1 MLTIKEAQTIQ
12 ILEFMRA
19 GNSITPLD
27 ALRKFGCMRLG
38 ARIYDL
44 KQDEV
49 PLFHRLPNAVTCAH
63 RAVHQPRTGLGV
75 WRLMV
80 YCSMS

>member
-1 MLTIKEAQTIQ
+1 MVNKPTQKVQ

-27 ALRKFGCMRLG
+27 ALRKFSCMRLG

-44 KQDEV
+44 KQEGHVIRTLLVKDENSGARYARYALV
-49 PLFHRLPNAVTCAH
+49 SKGAI
-63 RAVHQPRTGLGV
+63 
-75 WRLMV
+75 
-80 YCSMS
+80 

>member
-1 MLTIKEAQTIQ
+1 MVNKPTQKIQ

-44 KQDEV
+44 KQEGHVIRTQLVKDENSGARYARYALV
-49 PLFHRLPNAVTCAH
+49 SKGAI
-63 RAVHQPRTGLGV
+63 
-75 WRLMV
+75 
-80 YCSMS
+80 

>member
-1 MLTIKEAQTIQ
+1 MTTKAAQTIQ
-12 ILEFMRA
+12 ILDYLKA

-44 KQDEV
+44 KQAGHV
-49 PLFHRLPNAVTCAH
+49 INT
-63 RAVHQPRTGLGV
+63 
-75 WRLMV
+75 LMV
-80 YCSMS
+80 KDEKSGARYACYSLVSID

>member
-1 MLTIKEAQTIQ
+1 MPVMTTKTTQTSQ
-12 ILEFMRA
+12 ILEYMRA

-44 KQDEV
+44 KQDGYV
-49 PLFHRLPNAVTCAH
+49 INT
-63 RAVHQPRTGLGV
+63 
-75 WRLMV
+75 LMV
-80 YCSMS
+80 KDEKSGRRYARYSLVSLG

>member
-1 MLTIKEAQTIQ
+1 MLAMTTKTTQTSQ
-12 ILEFMRA
+12 ILEYMRA

-44 KQDEV
+44 KQDGHV
-49 PLFHRLPNAVTCAH
+49 INT
-63 RAVHQPRTGLGV
+63 
-75 WRLMV
+75 LMV
-80 YCSMS
+80 KDEKSGVRYARYSLASLD

>member
-1 MLTIKEAQTIQ
+1 MTTKTTQTSQ
-12 ILEFMRA
+12 ILEYMRA

-44 KQDEV
+44 KQDGHV
-49 PLFHRLPNAVTCAH
+49 INT
-63 RAVHQPRTGLGV
+63 
-75 WRLMV
+75 LMV
-80 YCSMS
+80 KDEKSGVRYARYSLASLD

>member
-1 MLTIKEAQTIQ
+1 MPTMTTKAAQTIQ
-12 ILEFMRA
+12 ILDYLKA

-44 KQDEV
+44 KQAGHVIDT
-49 PLFHRLPNAVTCAH
+49 LIINDKD
-63 RAVHQPRTGLGV
+63 TGKRYACYSLVSIG
-75 WRLMV
+75 
-80 YCSMS
+80 